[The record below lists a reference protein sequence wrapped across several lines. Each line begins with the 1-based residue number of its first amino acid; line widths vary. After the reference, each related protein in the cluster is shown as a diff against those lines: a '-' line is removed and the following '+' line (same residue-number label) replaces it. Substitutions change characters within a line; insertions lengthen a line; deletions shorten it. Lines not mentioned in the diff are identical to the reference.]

1 MDKFGSPAA
10 NLEASDTFD
19 IFRVRCTGTQFSN
32 RKEERPMKKE
42 GNVFTKGSSRRSF
55 LKNGT
60 VAGAATMGAG
70 LLSGKAFAFNREDD
84 GDRAPIT
91 RGDIAILRFL
101 QALEQVEEDLWR
113 QYAELAGPQDNEFTG
128 LTGGNAAYSQ
138 ALQLLDGDMPQYIH
152 DNTDDEISHAR
163 FLGKYLESKG
173 AAPADLSPFKVLPS
187 SQADGADKKARRLTN
202 LTQLTIDTS
211 FWSVYRSITNP
222 DFDPNAP
229 FAQAVPSLNANQHTA
244 IPRSNADT
252 DGSVINLSDP
262 TQSTFTDH
270 LKAIAFTAGFHF
282 AFIEQGGTSLYP
294 TLAQHVTNLEVLRV
308 LLSIGPS
315 ETMHFQTWQD
325 KAGNATPL
333 TDFDKTNNSTV
344 TFTDLKGAQGET
356 DPESLNGDTLQ
367 ANLIMPEPTHF
378 LDKKFGPV
386 AIIRPTST
394 ALGGAT
400 SAVQAFLKD
409 GLFINPKTNKS
420 DTGIVQ
426 VLMRLAEEADEAR
439 RQL

>member
-1 MDKFGSPAA
+1 
-10 NLEASDTFD
+10 
-19 IFRVRCTGTQFSN
+19 
-32 RKEERPMKKE
+32 MKKVE
-42 GNVFTKGSSRRSF
+42 NVFTKGSSRRSF

-70 LLSGKAFAFNREDD
+70 LLAGKAFAFDREDED
-84 GDRAPIT
+84 GRAAIT
-91 RGDIAILRFL
+91 KGDIAILRFL

-113 QYAELAGPQDNEFTG
+113 QYAELGGTQDNEFTG

-163 FLGKYLESKG
+163 FLDMYLQSKG
-173 AAPADLSPFKVLPS
+173 AGSADLSHFRSLPS
-187 SQADGADKKARRLTN
+187 STADGAQQIGRLTN

-211 FWSVYRSITNP
+211 FWSRYRSITNP
-222 DFDPNAP
+222 DFDATAK
-229 FAQAVPSLNANQHTA
+229 FVQAVPSLNVGKHTA

-252 DGSVINLSDP
+252 QGSVINLSDP

-294 TLAQHVTNLEVLRV
+294 ALAQHVTNLEVLRI

-333 TDFDKTNNSTV
+333 TDVDPVNNSTV
-344 TFTDLKGAQGET
+344 TFSTLSAAQGET
-356 DPESLNGDTLQ
+356 DPESQNGDTLQ
-367 ANLIMPEPTHF
+367 SNLIMPEPTNF

-386 AIIRPTST
+386 AIIRPTSI
-394 ALGGAT
+394 LNGGAVA
-400 SAVQAFLKD
+400 SVVSFVQD
-409 GLFINPKTNKS
+409 GLFLDPKSNKN
-420 DTGIVQ
+420 TGIVA
-426 VLMRLAEEADEAR
+426 VLMRLAEEADDAR
-439 RQL
+439 RQF

>member
-1 MDKFGSPAA
+1 M
-10 NLEASDTFD
+10 
-19 IFRVRCTGTQFSN
+19 
-32 RKEERPMKKE
+32 KEMGKLFPGRT
-42 GNVFTKGSSRRSF
+42 NRRSF
-55 LKNGT
+55 LKKGT
-60 VAGAATMGAG
+60 VTAGAATLGAG
-70 LLSGKAFAFNREDD
+70 VLAGKTFAFGREDD
-84 GDRAPIT
+84 GDRTPIT

-113 QYAELAGPQDNEFTG
+113 QYAELGGTQDDEFSG
-128 LTGGNAAYSQ
+128 LTGGNVAYTQ

-152 DNTDDEISHAR
+152 DNTDDEISHAS
-163 FLGKYLESKG
+163 FLKKYLESKG
-173 AAPADLSPFKVLPS
+173 AEPFDLSPFKVLPS
-187 SQADGADKKARRLTN
+187 STAYGAQQIGRLTN

-211 FWSVYRSITNP
+211 FWSRYRSITNP
-222 DFDPNAP
+222 DFDLHAS
-229 FAQAVPSLNANQHTA
+229 FAQAVPSLNVNQHTA
-244 IPRSNADT
+244 IPRSKSDT

-294 TLAQHVTNLEVLRV
+294 TLAQHVTNHEVLRI

-333 TDFDKTNNSTV
+333 TDVDPVNKSTV
-344 TFTDLKGAQGET
+344 TFSTLSAAQGET

-367 ANLIMPEPTHF
+367 SNLIMPEPTHF

-394 ALGGAT
+394 AFGGAVA
-400 SAVQAFLKD
+400 AVQSFLTD

-420 DTGIVQ
+420 DTGIVP

-439 RQL
+439 RQF

>member
-1 MDKFGSPAA
+1 
-10 NLEASDTFD
+10 
-19 IFRVRCTGTQFSN
+19 
-32 RKEERPMKKE
+32 MKKVE
-42 GNVFTKGSSRRSF
+42 NVFTKGSSRRSF

-70 LLSGKAFAFNREDD
+70 LLAGKAFAFDREDED
-84 GDRAPIT
+84 GRAAIT

-113 QYAELAGPQDNEFTG
+113 QYAELGGTQDNEFTG

-163 FLGKYLESKG
+163 FLDMYLQSKG
-173 AAPADLSPFKVLPS
+173 AGSADLSHFRSLPS
-187 SQADGADKKARRLTN
+187 STADGAQQIGRLTN
-202 LTQLTIDTS
+202 LMQLTIDTS
-211 FWSVYRSITNP
+211 FWSRYRSITNP
-222 DFDPNAP
+222 DFDATAK
-229 FAQAVPSLNANQHTA
+229 FVQAVPSLNVGKHTA

-252 DGSVINLSDP
+252 QGSVINLNDP

-294 TLAQHVTNLEVLRV
+294 ALAQHVTNLEVLRI

-333 TDFDKTNNSTV
+333 TDVDPVNNSTV
-344 TFTDLKGAQGET
+344 TFSTLSAAQGET
-356 DPESLNGDTLQ
+356 DPESQNGDTLQ
-367 ANLIMPEPTHF
+367 SNLIMPEPTNF

-386 AIIRPTST
+386 AIIRPTSI
-394 ALGGAT
+394 LNGGAVA
-400 SAVQAFLKD
+400 SVVSFVQD
-409 GLFINPKTNKS
+409 GLFLDPKSNKN
-420 DTGIVQ
+420 TGIVA
-426 VLMRLAEEADEAR
+426 VLMRLAEEADDAR
-439 RQL
+439 RQF

>member
-1 MDKFGSPAA
+1 
-10 NLEASDTFD
+10 
-19 IFRVRCTGTQFSN
+19 
-32 RKEERPMKKE
+32 MKKE
-42 GNVFTKGSSRRSF
+42 GNMFTKGSSRRSF

-70 LLSGKAFAFNREDD
+70 LLAGKTFAFDREDED
-84 GDRAPIT
+84 DRAPIT
-91 RGDIAILRFL
+91 KGDIAILTFL

-113 QYAELAGPQDNEFTG
+113 QYAELGGTQDNEFTG

-173 AAPADLSPFKVLPS
+173 AEAADLSHFKVLPS
-187 SQADGADKKARRLTN
+187 SQADGAQQIGRLTN

-211 FWSVYRSITNP
+211 FWSRYRSITNP
-222 DFDPNAP
+222 DFDRNAS
-229 FAQAVPSLNANQHTA
+229 FAQAVPSLNVGKHTA
-244 IPRSNADT
+244 IPRTNADT
-252 DGSVINLSDP
+252 SGGVNDP
-262 TQSTFTDH
+262 H
-270 LKAIAFTAGFHF
+270 LMAIAFTAGFHF
-282 AFIEQGGTSLYP
+282 AFIEQGGSSLYP
-294 TLAQHVTNLEVLRV
+294 TLAQHVTNPEVLRI

-333 TDFDKTNNSTV
+333 TDFDKVNKSTV
-344 TFTDLKGAQGET
+344 TFTDLKGAQGEM

-378 LDKKFGPV
+378 LDKRFGPV

-394 ALGGAT
+394 RLNGA
-400 SAVQAFLKD
+400 QAAASGFVSD
-409 GLFINPKTNKS
+409 GLFINPQTGKN
-420 DTGIVQ
+420 DTGIVP
-426 VLMRLAEEADEAR
+426 VLMRLAEAADDAR
-439 RQL
+439 RQF